1 MKIAV
6 IGAGVFGCVTAIDL
20 FRNISEDV
28 TLFDCDGEIMNRASK
43 INQYRLHRGYHYPRS
58 VETALQAKQGFE
70 SFKARFP
77 ECCTD
82 YGIDHWYGLAN
93 GSITSDQYIDFMDC
107 VGLKYEQ
114 IDPNASI
121 FNPNE
126 VSAVFK
132 VDEQTLMF
140 DAFRTRIWKDL
151 KKSGIRISL
160 NTKFEPTNLSEYD
173 LVINA
178 TYANLNYLLPESQQ
192 IDYQF
197 ELVEKCTITRPQG
210 KISGVVLDGDYVCID
225 PTGND
230 NDHQI
235 GHVKYAIHQ
244 TCIGKFPTKTM
255 FDRPIF
261 SRKGLIINDIY
272 KYFDVS
278 RFYWGQNQF
287 VIRTVLPHKESD
299 DARPTYITKHNDRLY
314 SIFSGK
320 IDTVVDI
327 SNDLIKM
334 LK

>member
-1 MKIAV
+1 MKIAIV
-6 IGAGVFGCVTAIDL
+6 GAGVFGCVTSIDL

-28 TLFDCDGEIMNRASK
+28 TLFDWDSEIMNCASK
-43 INQYRLHRGYHYPRS
+43 INQYRVHRGYHYPRS

-93 GSITSDQYIDFMDC
+93 GSITSDQYIDFMDH
-107 VGLKYEQ
+107 VGLEYEQ
-114 IDPNASI
+114 TATNASI

-126 VSAVFK
+126 VSAAFK

-140 DAFRTRIWKDL
+140 NAFRTQIWKELNDT
-151 KKSGIRISL
+151 GIKVRL
-160 NTKFEPTNLSEYD
+160 NTKFKPTNLSEYD

-197 ELVEKCTITRPQG
+197 ELVEKCTIDTIRPM
-210 KISGVVLDGDYVCID
+210 SGVVLDGDYMCID
-225 PTGND
+225 PVHQDGLC
-230 NDHQI
+230 QI
-235 GHVKYAIHQ
+235 GHVKHAIHY
-244 TCIGKFPTKTM
+244 TNIGKFPVMQNTE
-255 FDRPIF
+255 
-261 SRKGLIINDIY
+261 LISKHELLLNEFG
-272 KYFDVS
+272 KYFKVRDYNYHRS
-278 RFYWGQNQF
+278 RY

-299 DARPTYITKHNDRLY
+299 DARPSYITKHNDQLY

-327 SNDLIKM
+327 SNELIKM